1 MSAGHGYGD
10 VPQEAVVAMDVV
22 IRHFPSL
29 RYTVAGRSIYP
40 PGQGGEYALGPV
52 LELWKGAYT
61 SGTLITSFTFMFQLK
76 ILFV

>member
-1 MSAGHGYGD
+1 MEVFTGRCKD
-10 VPQEAVVAMDVV
+10 LPQNAVAAIDII

-40 PGQGGEYALGPV
+40 PGQDGDYVLGPV

-61 SGTLITSFTFMFQLK
+61 SGT
-76 ILFV
+76 FVYL